1 MWPVPL
7 AHPIS
12 TTTTNNFGEEMLV
25 VKFMTADPGEAFTDF
40 THRVEHPPTNN
51 WGQRGQR
58 ETRNELI
65 FDRESAERLRVMLG
79 DYLTRTDGI

>member
-1 MWPVPL
+1 MPL

-40 THRVEHPPTNN
+40 THRIEHPRTTV

-65 FDRESAERLRVMLG
+65 FDKSSAERLRVMLG
-79 DYLTRTDGI
+79 DYLA

>member
-1 MWPVPL
+1 MVVPL

-12 TTTTNNFGEEMLV
+12 TTTTNNHGGEMLV
-25 VKFMTADPGEAFTDF
+25 VKFMTADPGEAFSDF
-40 THRVEHPPTNN
+40 THRVEHPRQTV

-65 FDRESAERLRVMLG
+65 FDKSSAERLRVMLG
-79 DYLTRTDGI
+79 DYLA